1 MLADVIEKIF
11 ESNPE
16 IEALAQGHNCG
27 VADFQIPNSIIQL
40 VQAAIR
46 AELGDVIEL
55 YHGSDDPINS
65 NMIWRDNSSFTDE
78 FDLEFAGENGY
89 IVVAQV
95 PVERIKFYLDWENEF
110 VVTAGPLDCQVFT
123 VKEYFD
129 LSNENFDDEDF
140 DLDF

>member
-1 MLADVIEKIF
+1 MLADVIKKIF

-27 VADFQIPNSIIQL
+27 VANFQISDSIIEL

-46 AELGDVIEL
+46 AEFGDVIEL
-55 YHGSDDPINS
+55 YHGSDDPINT
-65 NMIWRDNSSFTDE
+65 NMVWRDNSSFTNE
-78 FDLEFAGENGY
+78 FDLEFAGEDGY

-110 VVTAGPLDCQVFT
+110 VVTAGTLDCQVFT
-123 VKEYFD
+123 VKEHFD
-129 LSNENFDDEDF
+129 LGDDDEDF